1 MAKSNSSR
9 NQETAIGPIYYTQH
23 HPHGLTVA
31 GLRGGRGSGHI
42 ATQSDSLPRAFRAN
56 SAIRCS
62 ESGYRKNIFV
72 VFNSATRDSHQNTSD
87 DAATSFALVR
97 ILCADG
103 STPFHS
109 FLGHLA
115 VDAHFVST
123 KHAMGKLQHRIPRGD
138 KWELV
143 LQVSVRR
150 KPTHQVGIAQKRS

>member
-1 MAKSNSSR
+1 MASAYACDEACQSRILMAKSNSSR

-123 KHAMGKLQHRIPRGD
+123 KHATGTESPVATNGSSYSKSP
-138 KWELV
+138 
-143 LQVSVRR
+143 
-150 KPTHQVGIAQKRS
+150 

>member
-1 MAKSNSSR
+1 MASAYACDEACQSRILMAKSNSSR

-87 DAATSFALVR
+87 DAATAFALGILRLMR
-97 ILCADG
+97 ILYRPNMLWAGRTHDWTYESGCAANVHTTESPVATNG
-103 STPFHS
+103 SSYSKSP
-109 FLGHLA
+109 
-115 VDAHFVST
+115 
-123 KHAMGKLQHRIPRGD
+123 
-138 KWELV
+138 
-143 LQVSVRR
+143 
-150 KPTHQVGIAQKRS
+150 